1 MKCAILVK
9 ELKNHIIGQGK
20 IYIRP
25 VQRNLSTIALVPQR
39 NESKIKE
46 KCSVSS
52 DIFYVKDLRKH
63 FLTCCRSALLEED
76 ELESFRDTSEGT
88 GQTATSISSNSI
100 EHYQNIRPTLHVE
113 DLVSEEAVTVIKNDS
128 SLNAETVDLT
138 NASPES
144 EEVSLVEMDIDSR
157 IDAIVESCKS
167 SGYIQNPVQIL
178 MYVQEKLITGR
189 PLEILDPTS

>member
-1 MKCAILVK
+1 MPLVS
-9 ELKNHIIGQGK
+9 
-20 IYIRP
+20 
-25 VQRNLSTIALVPQR
+25 QRNK
-39 NESKIKE
+39 SKIKE
-46 KCSVSS
+46 KCSVCS
-52 DIFYVKDLRKH
+52 DIFYVKGLRKH
-63 FLTCCRSALLEED
+63 FLTCCPSALLEED
-76 ELESFRDTSEGT
+76 EFESFRDTSEGT
-88 GQTATSISSNSI
+88 GQTANSISSNSI
-100 EHYQNIRPTLHVE
+100 EHHQNIGPTLYVE
-113 DLVSEEAVTVIKNDS
+113 DLVSEEAVTAIKNDS

-144 EEVSLVEMDIDSR
+144 EEVSLVEMDIGSR